1 MSNVIQLPVIAGVQ
15 IVTDHEGRFNLNAL
29 HKASGLGKAKQPTNW
44 LRLDSTKALID
55 EITNSSDLRS
65 LPIERK
71 EGAQGGTF
79 AHELLAV
86 SYASWISPAFHLKV
100 NQVFIDYRQGKLKPA
115 AIDPMDVLNDPASM
129 RSLLLNYSEKV
140 VGLEDQIKLIQ
151 PKAEALDRIATGAEG
166 SMCITD
172 AAKHLQVRPKDLFN
186 YLQSHDWIYRRQ
198 GTSWLGYQEK
208 IKQNLVEHKITTI
221 SLPDGNERMTTQ
233 VRLTAKGLAKL
244 SEQYEEIAS

>member
-29 HKASGLGKAKQPTNW
+29 HKASGGLKKNGPSYW
-44 LRLDSTKALID
+44 LALDSTKELIKELSKNNST
-55 EITNSSDLRS
+55 EISVESKGGRN
-65 LPIERK
+65 
-71 EGAQGGTF
+71 GGTF

-86 SYASWISPAFHLKV
+86 SYASWISPAFHLQV
-100 NQVFIDYRQGKLKPA
+100 NQVFIDYRQGKLKPV

-198 GTSWLGYQEK
+198 GTTWLGYQEK

-221 SLPDGNERMTTQ
+221 SLPDGSERMTTQ

-244 SEQYEEIAS
+244 SEQYESFAS

>member
-15 IVTDHEGRFNLNAL
+15 IVTDSEGRFNLNAL
-29 HKASGLGKAKQPTNW
+29 HKASGGKDAKRPKAW
-44 LRLDSTKALID
+44 LATKAAQELVD
-55 EITNSSDLRS
+55 ELRQDPAFGLNVTKVQRGGVS
-65 LPIERK
+65 P
-71 EGAQGGTF
+71 GTF

-115 AIDPMDVLNDPASM
+115 AMDPTKLSRLDIL
-129 RSLLLNYSEKV
+129 SLAIEAEEENQKLTAQVAEMSPKV
-140 VGLEDQIKLIQ
+140 
-151 PKAEALDRIATGAEG
+151 EALDRIATGAEG

-172 AAKHLQVRPKDLFN
+172 AAKHLQVRPKDLFK

-198 GTSWLGYQEK
+198 GSSWLGYQEK
-208 IKQNLVEHKITTI
+208 VKQNLVEHKITTI
-221 SLPDGNERMTTQ
+221 SLPDGSERITTQ

-244 SEQYEEIAS
+244 SEQYEGIAS

>member
-15 IVTDHEGRFNLNAL
+15 IVTDSEGRFNLNAL
-29 HKASGLGKAKQPTNW
+29 HKASGLGKAKQPANW

-55 EITNSSDLRS
+55 EIVNSSDLRS
-65 LPIERK
+65 LPTERK
-71 EGAQGGTF
+71 EGVQGGTF

-86 SYASWISPAFHLKV
+86 SYAGWISPAFHLKV

-115 AIDPMDVLNDPASM
+115 AMDPTKLSRLDIL
-129 RSLLLNYSEKV
+129 SLAIEAEEENQKLTAQVAEMSPKV
-140 VGLEDQIKLIQ
+140 
-151 PKAEALDRIATGAEG
+151 EALDRIATGAEG

-172 AAKHLQVRPKDLFN
+172 AAKHLQVRPKDLFK

-198 GTSWLGYQEK
+198 GSSWLGYQEK

-244 SEQYEEIAS
+244 SEQYEGIAS

>member
-15 IVTDHEGRFNLNAL
+15 IVTDHKGRFNLNTL
-29 HKASGLGKAKQPTNW
+29 HKASGLGKAKQPANW

-115 AIDPMDVLNDPASM
+115 AMDPTKLSRLDIL
-129 RSLLLNYSEKV
+129 SLAIEAEEENQKLTAQVAEMSPKV
-140 VGLEDQIKLIQ
+140 
-151 PKAEALDRIATGAEG
+151 EALDRIATGAEG

-172 AAKHLQVRPKDLFN
+172 AAKHLQVRPKDLFK

-198 GTSWLGYQEK
+198 GSSWLGYQEK

-244 SEQYEEIAS
+244 SEQYESFAS

>member
-15 IVTDHEGRFNLNAL
+15 IVTDSEGRFNLNAL
-29 HKASGLGKAKQPTNW
+29 HKASGLGKAKQPANW

-55 EITNSSDLRS
+55 EIVNSSDLRS
-65 LPIERK
+65 LPTERK
-71 EGAQGGTF
+71 EGVQGGTF

-86 SYASWISPAFHLKV
+86 SYAGWISPAFHLKV

-115 AIDPMDVLNDPASM
+115 TMDPTKLSRLDILSLAIEAEEENQKLTAQVAEMSP
-129 RSLLLNYSEKV
+129 KV
-140 VGLEDQIKLIQ
+140 
-151 PKAEALDRIATGAEG
+151 EALDRIATGAEG

-172 AAKHLQVRPKDLFN
+172 AAKHLQVRPKDLFK

-198 GTSWLGYQEK
+198 GSSWLGYQEK

-221 SLPDGNERMTTQ
+221 SLPDGSERITTQ

-244 SEQYEEIAS
+244 SEQYEGIAS

>member
-15 IVTDHEGRFNLNAL
+15 IVTDGEGRFNLNAL
-29 HKASGLGKAKQPTNW
+29 HKASELGSHKAPNKW
-44 LRLDSTKALID
+44 LRLESTKELIKQIEQTPDLASALKV
-55 EITNSSDLRS
+55 NNGGKS
-65 LPIERK
+65 
-71 EGAQGGTF
+71 QGTF

-100 NQVFIDYRQGKLKPA
+100 NQVFIDYRQGKLKPV

-172 AAKHLQVRPKDLFN
+172 AAKHLQVRPKDLFK

-198 GTSWLGYQEK
+198 GSSWLGYQEK

-221 SLPDGNERMTTQ
+221 SLPDGSERMTTQ

-244 SEQYEEIAS
+244 SEQYESFAS

>member
-29 HKASGLGKAKQPTNW
+29 HKASGGKDAKRPKAW
-44 LRLDSTKALID
+44 LATKAAQELVH
-55 EITNSSDLRS
+55 ELRQDPAFGQDVTKVQRGGVS
-65 LPIERK
+65 P
-71 EGAQGGTF
+71 GTF

-100 NQVFIDYRQGKLKPA
+100 NQVFIDYRQGKLKPV

-198 GTSWLGYQEK
+198 GTTWLGYQEK
-208 IKQNLVEHKITTI
+208 IKQNLVKQNPT
-221 SLPDGNERMTTQ
+221 
-233 VRLTAKGLAKL
+233 
-244 SEQYEEIAS
+244 